1 MQFLLTPCFLLLTS
15 ITAQRINIEVSVQHK
30 DDAILKAVHDVASA
44 ISRDNRYAV
53 PEVIERVCEKTA
65 NEDCSS
71 NAISITSLGVSFNGS
86 VDNGTKI
93 TQQIER
99 LFTGFVERFY
109 TKRVEKKDDVSW
121 WDQRFPGP
129 HAKHLEMIEKFISES
144 ADHSSFI
151 LFYRPEGYENYAPFY
166 TCSDLFES
174 QAVRGLLVDCSE
186 KEDLCA
192 HYAISSVPTLMA
204 YHDGKPYKQHTHAID
219 AEQISDWIKT
229 SETQRTKE
237 KMPYVFRLVQPVITK
252 LTEDAVPYYREGI
265 VPGFESARSSVIIF
279 FAATRKSATYKN
291 YKRFARE
298 RHGDYHLTELINQG
312 IQKWAHQPAFVAMKP
327 QETISKANT
336 HYENISYESMADFI
350 EENQYPSLH
359 HLNDMQAVATVLS
372 LDRPLALFF
381 DTTKMKDVKQFAT
394 LASDYSARSTLAVFA
409 VNQGLSMPGLFLAD
423 HFKIDTATPFYVFF
437 DLKNN
442 CLSTKPIADEN
453 EMEIRHWI
461 KNAHDNCRSGRKA
474 SVVLSFA
481 IHLRVLLSTIGRH
494 GQIAFAKRMGTA

>member
-15 ITAQRINIEVSVQHK
+15 ITAQRINIEVSVQQK

-65 NEDCSS
+65 SEDCSS
-71 NAISITSLGVSFNGS
+71 NSISISSAGVSFNGS
-86 VDNGTKI
+86 VDNNAKI

-109 TKRVEKKDDVSW
+109 NKRAEEKDDVSW

-144 ADHSSFI
+144 ADHPSFI

-166 TCSDLFES
+166 ACSDLFES
-174 QAVRGLLVDCSE
+174 RAVRGLLVDCSE

-204 YHDGKPYKQHTHAID
+204 YHDGKPYKQYTHAID
-219 AEQISDWIKT
+219 AERIYDWMKT
-229 SETQRTKE
+229 
-237 KMPYVFRLVQPVITK
+237 LVQPVITK

-279 FAATRKSATYKN
+279 FAATRKSAIYKN

-298 RHGDYHLTELINQG
+298 RHGDYHLTELINRG
-312 IQKWAHQPAFVAMKP
+312 IEKWAHQPAFVAMKP

-409 VNQGLSMPGLFLAD
+409 VSQGLSMPGLFLAN
-423 HFKIDTATPFYVFF
+423 HFNIDMATPSYIFF

-442 CLSTKPIADEN
+442 CLSTKPIANEN

-461 KNAHDNCRSGRKA
+461 KTAHDNCRPAPPVDMVKLHSLKEWERRDRLRRMVGERLESRKHDE
-474 SVVLSFA
+474 L
-481 IHLRVLLSTIGRH
+481 
-494 GQIAFAKRMGTA
+494 